1 MTLQTSPSPKQYAA
15 RDVDVLSARCKGDSA
30 TVESP
35 AVSKGYAMTIR
46 SPIEIIRALLASRG
60 VDDSTA
66 EEIID
71 AIEANGWYFVHR
83 CR

>member
-1 MTLQTSPSPKQYAA
+1 
-15 RDVDVLSARCKGDSA
+15 
-30 TVESP
+30 
-35 AVSKGYAMTIR
+35 MTIR
-46 SPIEIIRALLASRG
+46 NPIEIIRALLASRG
-60 VDDSTA
+60 VDDTTA